1 VRARASLLAVGAL
14 VVLGGCTDDEPP
26 DLASP
31 APAAFDCE
39 AVAAA
44 AATLDAAGAAE
55 LERLGLTASD
65 PQALTVTLVAA
76 GRAAPDY
83 WSAVAGAVSPDAP
96 VPVRDDVER
105 VEAYWAGLADEL
117 EAVTVADPSPEAV
130 TAAGDR
136 LAAVSAGARDD
147 AVAPAQ
153 QRVEDALASGCG

>member
-1 VRARASLLAVGAL
+1 MPAVLALLVVGAFPAL
-14 VVLGGCTDDEPP
+14 AGCTDEPP
-26 DLASP
+26 ALASP
-31 APAAFDCE
+31 APTAFDCE

-44 AATLDAAGAAE
+44 SATLDDAGAAE

-76 GRAAPDY
+76 GRAAPAY

-96 VPVRDDVER
+96 ASVRDDVAV
-105 VEAYWAGLADEL
+105 VEGYWAGLADDL
-117 EAVTVADPSPEAV
+117 AAVTVADATPEAV

-153 QRVEDALASGCG
+153 QRVEDALATGCG